1 LTLAGP
7 GVNIARAIA
16 NRGKDTGPL
25 SGPDFD
31 SSRARE
37 GALAFIN
44 RHLTAIS
51 VGVLVVGVMLVG
63 AGPARRLLDRSGDR
77 AAAAPVEESP
87 AGASD
92 EQVALFQGTGGSDA
106 ELPDPVLNRVPQPF
120 TIVPNRQRDEVV
132 SYTVQSGDTV
142 FDLADRFGL
151 NMETIFWA
159 NSETLQDNVH
169 LLVPGVEIFVLPT
182 NGVYYRATGE
192 ETIAEI
198 AQKFYADPND
208 ILDDRYNELP
218 GDSDESFVPP
228 LGMRL
233 VIPGGERE
241 AIDFS
246 WAAPAPESASAPG
259 GESSQRV
266 LFAPGHPGSC
276 NIAVGGGAGTGAWGL
291 PVSNY
296 SLTRGYFYGHNGVD
310 LASAIGEPVYAADSG
325 IVVFAGW
332 NDWGY
337 GNLVAINHGTG
348 GWTTLYAHLNSVTVG
363 CGQTVSRGT
372 QIGTMGSTGNS
383 SGPHLHFEMRW
394 GLGLSP
400 DNPAAYIGF

>member
-1 LTLAGP
+1 LTF
-7 GVNIARAIA
+7 V
-16 NRGKDTGPL
+16 
-25 SGPDFD
+25 
-31 SSRARE
+31 
-37 GALAFIN
+37 N

-51 VGVLVVGVMLVG
+51 VGVLVVGVVLVG
-63 AGPARRLLDRSGDR
+63 VGPVRGMLNRQGDR
-77 AAAAPVEESP
+77 AAAAPDEASPDEEG
-87 AGASD
+87 AGQIAF
-92 EQVALFQGTGGSDA
+92 LQGTGGGDA
-106 ELPDPVLNRVPQPF
+106 ELPDQVLDREPQPF

-132 SYTVQSGDTV
+132 TYTVQAGDTV

-159 NSETLQDNVH
+159 NAETLQDNVH
-169 LLVPGVEIFVLPT
+169 LLVPGIEIFVLPT
-182 NGVYYRATGE
+182 NGIYYRATGE
-192 ETIAEI
+192 ETITQIAE
-198 AQKFYADPND
+198 KFYADPD
-208 ILDDRYNELP
+208 AILDDTYNELP
-218 GDSDESFVPP
+218 GDSDGSFVPP

-233 VIPGGERE
+233 VVPGGERE

-246 WAAPAPESASAPG
+246 WVAPAPASAASPG
-259 GESSQRV
+259 GASQRI
-266 LFAPGHPGSC
+266 LFAPGHAGSC
-276 NIAVGGGAGTGAWGL
+276 NTVVGGGAGTGAFGS
-291 PVSNY
+291 PIGSY
-296 SLTRGYFYGHNGVD
+296 SVTQGYFYGHNGID
-310 LASAIGEPVYAADSG
+310 LSSVIGEPVYAADAG

-348 GWTTLYAHLNSVTVG
+348 GWTTLYGHLNSVSVG

-372 QIGTMGSTGNS
+372 PIGSVGSTGNS